1 MMVCHVIS
9 SAMKETQTTLASL
22 ARLLQPALA
31 FVWDVLVFLRPRAA
45 IEVCGILLILF
56 GVYLGSQWKR

>member
-31 FVWDVLVFLRPRAA
+31 FVWDVLVFSRPRAA
-45 IEVCGILLILF
+45 IEVSGILLILF
-56 GVYLGSQWKR
+56 GIYLGSQWKR